1 MKPWRFSLQT
11 VSHGWAWAERLIYV
25 GIGLTLLVTAVGGLG
40 ETWRTYVLPWMQG
53 QQPLNVLEI
62 LDQLLLISMLVEI
75 LQMVKISLTTQLR
88 LASEPFLTVGLI
100 SVVRRVLIITA
111 EGSRIITQTEPARFL
126 ALMAELGIL
135 ALLVAVFVYGLYR
148 LRQQRFEELRRLRDK
163 SEALVG
169 VVRHQEETLFPCGG
183 NAHALVAGVGT
194 DNCP

>member
-148 LRQQRFEELRRLRDK
+148 LRQQRFEELRRLRAERREYG
-163 SEALVG
+163 EAPSWGDLLQG
-169 VVRHQEETLFPCGG
+169 
-183 NAHALVAGVGT
+183 
-194 DNCP
+194 